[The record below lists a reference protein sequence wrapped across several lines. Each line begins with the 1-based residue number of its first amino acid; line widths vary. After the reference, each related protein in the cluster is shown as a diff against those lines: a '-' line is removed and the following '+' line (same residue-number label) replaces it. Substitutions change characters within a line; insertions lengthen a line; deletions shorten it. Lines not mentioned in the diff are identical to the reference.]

1 LLPAALADEDHG
13 SFCTAGTAL
22 KKQSALLGSFANVA
36 RWVPGLASECRHA
49 GLARLGAALFLVSCI
64 GFGIVELAFGKPLP
78 ELHPWIAA
86 TRLNVELS
94 GVTLVVGGI
103 AAWVRPWR
111 RVAALGLAGHWLI
124 AFVSCSAVLVASP
137 SDPIRWVPL
146 AKSAVFALSA
156 LTIGG
161 TVDQKHLNIELNML
175 RVALGL
181 ALAFF
186 GAVHL
191 VDHRLITGLIPHWV
205 PVRPVWPFF
214 TGALMAIAGCGMVA
228 NRGTMILGLAVAA
241 QFASWVVLV
250 HSARIVANPASAFEW
265 TFALGAAAL
274 TGAALIASST
284 NLSCL
289 RA

>member
-1 LLPAALADEDHG
+1 V
-13 SFCTAGTAL
+13 
-22 KKQSALLGSFANVA
+22 KKRGASLGSFTNVA
-36 RWVPGLASECRHA
+36 RRVPGLALGCGHA
-49 GLARLGAALFLVSCI
+49 RWAKLGAALFLASCI

-86 TRLNVELS
+86 TRLVVDLS
-94 GVTLVVGGI
+94 GATLVVGGI
-103 AAWVRPWR
+103 AAWVRPLR
-111 RVAALGLAGHWLI
+111 RVAGLGLAGHWLI
-124 AFVSCSAVLVASP
+124 ALVSCSAMLVADP
-137 SDPIRWVPL
+137 SDPILWVPL

-156 LTIGG
+156 LTVGAAL
-161 TVDQKHLNIELNML
+161 DEKHLNIELKML

-191 VDHRLITGLIPHWV
+191 VDHELITGLIPHWV
-205 PVRPVWPFF
+205 PARPVWPFF
-214 TGALMAIAGCGMVA
+214 TGTLMAVAGCGMIA
-228 NRGTMILGLAVAA
+228 NRGTMIFGLAVAA

-274 TGAALIASST
+274 TGAALISSST
-284 NLSCL
+284 NSSYL